1 MFKKDS
7 EKVQPGRLS
16 SDKDSSHSFQAG
28 SADDGVGSG
37 DTSSNLK
44 SNILGGEHIQRK
56 LQLRHVQLIAIGGSI
71 GTGLFLQ
78 IGIDL
83 THAGPLGL
91 LLSFCFWTGIILML
105 TVSIGEMVSFMPI
118 ASPFV
123 TMAGRCVDEAFEF
136 AVGFNFFIMEAL
148 YIPFEIVAVNNFIH
162 YWRDDY
168 NAAIT
173 LCIQIVLYAAI
184 NVFAVK
190 LYGETEFWL
199 SLGKLILCIGLLLFT
214 LVTMCGGNPQ
224 GDAFGF
230 RAWHAAGGPI
240 AEYRTT
246 GSLGRL
252 EGFLAGLI
260 GALFIVVGPEYMS
273 MVAAEA
279 VNPRKNMP
287 TAFKTVLYRLA
298 LFYIGGALSVSIL
311 IAYNDPT
318 YLDAT
323 TKSASASSPYVV
335 AMTNLGIPVLPH
347 IVNAVV
353 LTSAFS
359 AGNSY
364 TFCSS
369 RALYGLAQR
378 GFIPNFFNKCT
389 KTGIPIYCI
398 AVSMC
403 FALLSL
409 LQLGSGS
416 ATALDYMV
424 NLCTGAQLLN
434 YGFMAIIYY
443 RFYVAV
449 QAQGLDRSTFP
460 YRSWFQPYTV
470 IISGTFIW
478 IMIGVKGYTTF
489 SPFVVDQFLFNYVMI
504 FVSIAVYVFWKVLK
518 RTKFVKPEEAD
529 LTTGLDA
536 IEEHEYEYYAKL
548 ESENKNVPKYRQ
560 ALSWI
565 F

>member
-1 MFKKDS
+1 MFRKDQEKEIKTSNSFEKAPSLNDSEGVSFTPKKDS
-7 EKVQPGRLS
+7 
-16 SDKDSSHSFQAG
+16 
-28 SADDGVGSG
+28 GV
-37 DTSSNLK
+37 D
-44 SNILGGEHIQRK
+44 HIQRK

-78 IGIDL
+78 IGINL
-83 THAGPLGL
+83 TQAGPLGL
-91 LLSFCFWTGIILML
+91 LLSFCFWTCIILLL

-136 AVGFNFFIMEAL
+136 CVGFNFFVMQAL

-173 LCIQIVLYAAI
+173 LCIQIVMYAGI
-184 NVFAVK
+184 NIFAVK
-190 LYGETEFWL
+190 LYGEVEFWL

-230 RAWHAAGGPI
+230 RNWHAAGGPI
-240 AEYRTT
+240 AEYRST
-246 GSLGRL
+246 GDLGRF
-252 EGFLAGLI
+252 EGFMAGLI
-260 GALFIVVGPEYMS
+260 GALFIIVGPEYMS
-273 MVAAEA
+273 MVAAEV

-287 TAFKTVLYRLA
+287 RCFKTVLYRLA
-298 LFYIGGALSVSIL
+298 LFYIGGALSVTIL
-311 IAYNDPT
+311 VAYNDPN
-318 YLDAT
+318 YLEAT
-323 TKSASASSPYVV
+323 TEGASSSSPYVV
-335 AMTNLGIPVLPH
+335 AMTNLQISVLPH
-347 IVNAVV
+347 IVNAVI

-369 RALYGLAQR
+369 RALYGLAER
-378 GFIPNFFNKCT
+378 GFVPRIFKKCT
-389 KTGIPIYCI
+389 KRGVPVYCI
-398 AVSMC
+398 IVSML
-403 FALLSL
+403 FSLLSL
-409 LQLGSGS
+409 LQLGNSS

-434 YGFMAIIYY
+434 YGFLVIIYY
-443 RFYVAV
+443 KFYQAV
-449 QAQGLDRSTFP
+449 QAQGLDRKAFP
-460 YRSWFQPYTV
+460 YRAWFQPYTI
-470 IISGTFIW
+470 IISGFFIW
-478 IMIGVKGYTTF
+478 VMIIFRGYTCFKPF
-489 SPFVVDQFLFNYVMI
+489 SVDDFLFNYVMI
-504 FVSIAVYVFWKVLK
+504 FVGIVTYLFWKIFK

-529 LTTGLDA
+529 LVTGIEE
-536 IEEHEYEYYAKL
+536 IEEHEYEYYAQK
-548 ESENKNVPKYRQ
+548 ESENGKKSWFQ
-560 ALSWI
+560 SALSWV